1 MSDFHTSPIG
11 SPVSNPL
18 LMIPLETR
26 NKVMARCWLEMGFA
40 LVITALVSI
49 AGAASGFYLKLM
61 ASGAGM
67 LIAILTMIVLLVMTI
82 VISAGT
88 SEGNGRLAKMKP
100 STARLCLY
108 IYAALM
114 LIAILTMIVLLVMTI
129 VISAGTSEGNG
140 RLAKMK
146 PSTARLCLY
155 IYAALMGFSL
165 TSVFYAYDIKTIG
178 IAFGVRGN
186 GRLAKMKPS
195 TARLCLYIY
204 AALMGF
210 SLTSVFY
217 AYDIKTIGIAFG
229 VSALYF
235 FALAIYG
242 FFCKKDLT
250 SLGPIFL
257 VMLLVLLISEIV
269 IFVFFPNPKL
279 PRHAVGLVDL

>member
-1 MSDFHTSPIG
+1 M
-11 SPVSNPL
+11 PVSNPL

-49 AGAASGFYLKLM
+49 AGAASGFYLQLM

-88 SEGNGRLAKMKP
+88 SE
-100 STARLCLY
+100 
-108 IYAALM
+108 
-114 LIAILTMIVLLVMTI
+114 
-129 VISAGTSEGNG
+129 
-140 RLAKMK
+140 
-146 PSTARLCLY
+146 
-155 IYAALMGFSL
+155 
-165 TSVFYAYDIKTIG
+165 
-178 IAFGVRGN
+178 GN

-269 IFVFFPNPKL
+269 IFVFFPNPKML
-279 PRHAVGLVDL
+279 MIINAVGLVLFSVLTVMDVQQAQKMMMYASFRGEDAVAKTSINCALSLYLDFINIFLYILRIFGLSTTSSNNN

>member
-1 MSDFHTSPIG
+1 MSDFYTRPTG
-11 SPVSNPL
+11 SSVSNPL

-26 NKVMARCWLEMGFA
+26 NKVMTRCWLEMGFA

-49 AGAASGFYLKLM
+49 AGAASGFYLELM

-67 LIAILTMIVLLVMTI
+67 MISILTMIVLLIMTV

-88 SEGNGRLAKMKP
+88 SEG
-100 STARLCLY
+100 
-108 IYAALM
+108 
-114 LIAILTMIVLLVMTI
+114 
-129 VISAGTSEGNG
+129 EGK
-140 RLAKMK
+140 LAKMK

-178 IAFGVRGN
+178 V
-186 GRLAKMKPS
+186 
-195 TARLCLYIY
+195 
-204 AALMGF
+204 
-210 SLTSVFY
+210 
-217 AYDIKTIGIAFG
+217 AFG

-235 FALAIYG
+235 FALAVYG

-257 VMLLVLLISEIV
+257 VMLLVLIISEFV
-269 IFVFFPNPKL
+269 IFIFFPNPKML
-279 PRHAVGLVDL
+279 MIVNAVGLVLFSILTVMDVQQAQKMMMYASSRGEDAVAKTSINCALSLYLDFINIFLYLLRIFGYASSSRD

>member
-1 MSDFHTSPIG
+1 M
-11 SPVSNPL
+11 

-26 NKVMARCWLEMGFA
+26 NKVMTKCWLEMGFA

-49 AGAASGFYLKLM
+49 AGAASGFYLQLM

-67 LIAILTMIVLLVMTI
+67 LISGLTIIVLLVMTI

-88 SEGNGRLAKMKP
+88 S
-100 STARLCLY
+100 
-108 IYAALM
+108 
-114 LIAILTMIVLLVMTI
+114 
-129 VISAGTSEGNG
+129 
-140 RLAKMK
+140 
-146 PSTARLCLY
+146 
-155 IYAALMGFSL
+155 
-165 TSVFYAYDIKTIG
+165 D
-178 IAFGVRGN
+178 GN

-269 IFVFFPNPKL
+269 IFVFFPNPKML
-279 PRHAVGLVDL
+279 MIINAVGLVLFSVLTVKDVQQAQKMMMYASSRSENAVAKTSINCALSLYLDFINIFLYILRIFGLSTASSNNN

>member
-49 AGAASGFYLKLM
+49 AGAASGFYLQLM
-61 ASGAGM
+61 ASVAGM
-67 LIAILTMIVLLVMTI
+67 LIASLTIIVLLVMTS
-82 VISAGT
+82 VILAGT
-88 SEGNGRLAKMKP
+88 SE
-100 STARLCLY
+100 
-108 IYAALM
+108 
-114 LIAILTMIVLLVMTI
+114 
-129 VISAGTSEGNG
+129 
-140 RLAKMK
+140 
-146 PSTARLCLY
+146 
-155 IYAALMGFSL
+155 
-165 TSVFYAYDIKTIG
+165 
-178 IAFGVRGN
+178 GN

-269 IFVFFPNPKL
+269 IFIFFPNPKML
-279 PRHAVGLVDL
+279 MIINAVGLVLFSVLTVMDVQKAQKMMMYASSRGEDTVAKTSINCALSLYLDFINIFLYILRIFGLSTASSNNN